1 MPLPIFARRLLLI
14 AWDVASWL
22 LAFLMFAWMRYKDSL
37 THEQWVSGVVYTA
50 IAIVLQVVGGL
61 VTQTYLGRSRVG
73 SFEEAS
79 FLGASVGVIAIGL
92 GSAFIVV
99 YPGFPRGLA
108 LAIPALAVTFMAAGR
123 WMFRVVFRNELRRGT
138 NERALSAVVYGAGD
152 AGHQVARLVDMSAEA
167 PYRIVGFVDDNPGK
181 RFLRLRGYRVL
192 GQGRDVV
199 DVARAQDAEIVI
211 MAISSPGPHFIQA
224 LSDRCTTCLLYTS
237 DAADEED

>member
-22 LAFLMFAWMRYKDSL
+22 LAFLMFAWLRYKDSL
-37 THEQWVSGVVYTA
+37 THEQWVSGVMYTA
-50 IAIVLQVVGGL
+50 IAILLQVVGGL

-73 SFEEAS
+73 SFAEAS
-79 FLGASVGVIAIGL
+79 FLGVSVGMIALGL
-92 GSAFIVV
+92 GTAFILV

-108 LAIPALAVTFMAAGR
+108 LAIPALALTMMAAGR
-123 WMFRVVFRNELRRGT
+123 WMLRIAFRNELRRGT
-138 NERALSAVVYGAGD
+138 NDLALSAVVYGAGD
-152 AGHQVARLVDMSAEA
+152 AGHQVARLVDMSADA
-167 PYRIVGFVDDNPGK
+167 PYRIVGFVDDSPGK

-192 GQGRDVV
+192 GRGRDVV
-199 DVARAQDAEIVI
+199 DVARAQDAEVVI
-211 MAISSPGPHFIQA
+211 LAISSPGPHLIQA